1 MLETFL
7 KVLIV
12 VNFLTTLLIFA
23 YVAKRQHD
31 CCIAQDE
38 VIADQEQRI
47 QRLFAENVEAEKKAL
62 IAANFG
68 YDFIAQPVHGEQKPV
83 RVNLTT
89 LEKEKTDSVADWS
102 LEFDCQ
108 TDPSTW

>member
-12 VNFLTTLLIFA
+12 VNFLTTILVLV
-23 YVAKRQHD
+23 YVTKRFD
-31 CCIAQDE
+31 AEINANRA
-38 VIADQEQRI
+38 VIAKQEQKI
-47 QRLFAENVEAEKKAL
+47 KALFAENVEAEKKAL

-68 YDFIAQPVHGEQKPV
+68 DDFIDQPVHGEQKPV

-89 LEKEKTDSVADWS
+89 LQKDQSESLPDWS
-102 LEFDCQ
+102 LEFECQ

>member
-12 VNFLTTLLIFA
+12 VNFLTTIAILIH
-23 YVAKRQHD
+23 VAKRQHD
-31 CCIAQDE
+31 CCVNK
-38 VIADQEQRI
+38 VIAEQEQKI
-47 QRLFAENVEAEKKAL
+47 KALFAENIEAENKAR

-68 YDFIAQPVHGEQKPV
+68 DDFIAQPVNGQELPV
-83 RVNLTT
+83 SINLTT
-89 LEKEKTDSVADWS
+89 IDKEKSESLPDWS
-102 LEFDCQ
+102 LEFECQ

>member
-12 VNFLTTLLIFA
+12 VNFLTTFAILIH
-23 YVAKRQHD
+23 VAKRQHD
-31 CCIAQDE
+31 CCINKDA
-38 VIADQEQRI
+38 VISNQEQRI
-47 QRLFAENVEAEKKAL
+47 QRLFAENVALETKA
-62 IAANFG
+62 IQNTNFG
-68 YDFIAQPVHGEQKPV
+68 NDFIAQPVHGEQKPI

-89 LEKEKTDSVADWS
+89 LDKEKTDSVADWS
-102 LEFDCQ
+102 LGFDCQ

>member
-12 VNFLTTLLIFA
+12 VNFLTTLLVLV
-23 YVAKRQHD
+23 YVSKRFD
-31 CCIAQDE
+31 AE
-38 VIADQEQRI
+38 VKANRAVIAKQEQKI
-47 QRLFAENVEAEKKAL
+47 KALFAENVEAEKKAL

-68 YDFIAQPVHGEQKPV
+68 YEFIAQPVHGEPKPV
-83 RVNLTT
+83 RINLTT
-89 LEKEKTDSVADWS
+89 LDKEKSEALPDWS
-102 LEFDCQ
+102 LEFECQ

>member
-12 VNFLTTLLIFA
+12 VNFLTTFAILIHI
-23 YVAKRQHD
+23 AKRQHD
-31 CCIAQDE
+31 CCVNKDA
-38 VIADQEQRI
+38 VIAKQEQKI
-47 QRLFAENVEAEKKAL
+47 KALFAENIEAENKAR
-62 IAANFG
+62 IAANFWD
-68 YDFIAQPVHGEQKPV
+68 DFIPQPVNGEQKPV

-89 LEKEKTDSVADWS
+89 LEKEKSESLPDWS
-102 LEFDCQ
+102 LEFECQ

>member
-1 MLETFL
+1 MELFL

-12 VNFLTTLLIFA
+12 VNFLTTILVLA
-23 YVAKRQHD
+23 YVSKRQHD
-31 CCIAQDE
+31 CCVNKDA
-38 VIADQEQRI
+38 VIAKQEQKI
-47 QRLFAENVEAEKKAL
+47 KALFAENIEAENKAR

-68 YDFIAQPVHGEQKPV
+68 DDFIAQPVPGEHKPV

-89 LEKEKTDSVADWS
+89 LDKEKTDSVADRS
-102 LEFDCQ
+102 LEFECQ